1 MKWKLVCTLA
11 LLLNYFQGQGQLV
24 FEKVAHDFGDLYA
37 NSDRFVDIR
46 ITNKGP
52 KKEYLLRVTKP
63 ADLVYL
69 VNGQFI
75 EKDSALIVRLQPNP
89 KSTGKFNYSV
99 EIYTSDKQVPTT
111 LRISGNNRE
120 FPVNGTA
127 SLQSCP
133 DFNTRPVAGATDFQ
147 LTVVTIDKTTKKPLS
162 KSAVALLQNGKPL
175 GQWKTNKNG
184 QIVEKTPLGYTYFY
198 GSHVGYFPAELGAY
212 INFQRN
218 YIVLELEA
226 DPAYGQP
233 IVSPAD
239 TADNMPEQ
247 EPVPLAVQLEQEPV
261 TTSSVDTLS
270 KEPVDF
276 QKLAADN
283 FDPQY
288 FKPVNL
294 VFVLDVSSSMAAGDK
309 MELMKYALYQLTDIL
324 RPQDQMAIVTY
335 ATDARV
341 LLAPTKGDHK
351 DEIRGPVE
359 KLRPS
364 GSTAGGEGIKLG
376 YQQALKKLLPDGAN
390 QVIIITDGAFNRNSD
405 DYQKYIR
412 KYQKKGISL
421 SVVGIRN
428 TEKDGLLMA
437 EAAQI
442 GGGRYV
448 PIFKL
453 TDAQLNLI
461 REIRLASFRF

>member
-1 MKWKLVCTLA
+1 MKWKLVCILS
-11 LLLNYFQGQGQLV
+11 LLLNHFQGTGQLV
-24 FEKVAHDFGDLYA
+24 FEKVSHDFGDLYA

-69 VNGQFI
+69 ANGQYL
-75 EKDSALIVRLQPNP
+75 EKDSSLIVRLQPNP
-89 KSTGKFNYSV
+89 KNTGKFSYAV

-111 LRISGNNRE
+111 LHISGNNKE
-120 FPVNGTA
+120 FPANGMA

-133 DFNTRPVAGATDFQ
+133 DFNTRPSASATDFQ
-147 LTVVTIDKTTKKPLS
+147 LTVVTIDKSTKKPLS
-162 KSAVALLQNGKPL
+162 RSAVSLLQNGKPL

-198 GSHVGYFPAELGAY
+198 GSHEGYFPAELGSY
-212 INFQRN
+212 VNFQRN
-218 YIVLELEA
+218 YVVLELEA
-226 DPAYGQP
+226 DPKYGQP
-233 IVSPAD
+233 VPVIRD
-239 TADNMPEQ
+239 TAIAVPEP
-247 EPVPLAVQLEQEPV
+247 EPVPLAVQLEQEPA
-261 TTSSVDTLS
+261 TIASTDSLQ
-270 KEPVDF
+270 KIPVDF
-276 QKLAADN
+276 QQLDPAN
-283 FDPQY
+283 FDDQY

-309 MELMKYALYQLTDIL
+309 MELMKYALFQLTDVL

-341 LLAPTKGDHK
+341 LLASTKGDRK
-351 DEIRGPVE
+351 DEIRAPVE
-359 KLRPS
+359 KLRAS

-376 YQQALKKLLPDGAN
+376 YKQALKSLLPDGAN

-405 DYQKYIR
+405 DYQQYIR

-421 SVVGIRN
+421 SVVGVKN
-428 TEKDGLLMA
+428 SDKDSQLMA

-453 TDAQLNLI
+453 TDAQLNLV
-461 REIRLASFRF
+461 REIRLSAFRF